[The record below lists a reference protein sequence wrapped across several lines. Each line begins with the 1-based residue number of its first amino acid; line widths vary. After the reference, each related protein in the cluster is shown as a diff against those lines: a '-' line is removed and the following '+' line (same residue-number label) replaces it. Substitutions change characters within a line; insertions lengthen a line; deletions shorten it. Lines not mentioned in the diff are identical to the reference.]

1 MDCAREDWFSGDSVN
16 FDEFSFKAFKLHGF
30 LSKVALGYGKL
41 CLETKG
47 FCRTDMR
54 FKRSRLHRWVLAGC
68 LLGGAWLFPWQVVAD
83 PVEQT
88 YKKLRIFAHVLS
100 FIQNN
105 YVTEVDENVLVHDAI
120 KGMLR
125 SLDAHT
131 VYMTPAEYQKT
142 QEDTSGAYGGLGIV
156 IFNEGDKGYVIRK
169 VNADSPAAHAG
180 LLMGDQLLAVDNEPV
195 EKLSLSQLA
204 NKIRGLPGTKLLLKV
219 MRDGWSGPRDIPLI
233 RKRVVMK
240 SVTYKLLNRK
250 VGYLAIRSFQEN
262 TEVETQEAIKA
273 MAEKNGEAL
282 KGLVLDLRN
291 NPGGLF
297 DEGVSVA
304 DRFLAK
310 GKIVTTESRH
320 ARHRE
325 VQMASADDTNTEI
338 QLAVLVNRHTASS
351 SEIVAG
357 ALKAHDRA
365 FLLGEP
371 TYGKGSVQ
379 TLIGLE
385 DGSGL
390 KITVA
395 SYNTPDGQ
403 PIPAEGIVPHA
414 ILEPPER
421 DNMALDQ
428 DPWVQAALT
437 HLKSQGL

>member
-1 MDCAREDWFSGDSVN
+1 M
-16 FDEFSFKAFKLHGF
+16 
-30 LSKVALGYGKL
+30 
-41 CLETKG
+41 
-47 FCRTDMR
+47 
-54 FKRSRLHRWVLAGC
+54 AGC
-68 LLGGAWLFPWQVVAD
+68 LLCGAGLFPWQVIAD

-100 FIQNN
+100 FVQNN
-105 YVTEVDENVLVHDAI
+105 YVTEVDEDVLIHDAI
-120 KGMLR
+120 RGMLR

-156 IFNEGDKGYVIRK
+156 IFHEGDKGFVIRK
-169 VNADSPAAHAG
+169 VNPDSPAAHAG
-180 LLMGDQLLAVDNEPV
+180 LVKGDRLLAVDKEAV
-195 EKLSLSQLA
+195 SSLSLSELA
-204 NKIRGLPGTKLLLKV
+204 NKIRGLPDTKLLLTIVRK
-219 MRDGWSGPRDIPLI
+219 GWSGPRDIPLI

-240 SVTYKLLNRK
+240 SVTYELLNRK
-250 VGYLAIRSFQEN
+250 VGYIAIRSFQEN

-273 MAEKNGEAL
+273 MAEKNGKTL

-325 VQMASADDTNTEI
+325 AQMASPDDTNTQIE
-338 QLAVLVNRHTASS
+338 LAVLVNRHTASS

-365 FLLGEP
+365 FIMGEP

-395 SYNTPDGQ
+395 KYNTPDGK
-403 PIPAEGIVPHA
+403 PIPVDGIVPHA

-421 DNMALDQ
+421 ENMPLNQ
-428 DPWVQAALT
+428 DPWVKAALT